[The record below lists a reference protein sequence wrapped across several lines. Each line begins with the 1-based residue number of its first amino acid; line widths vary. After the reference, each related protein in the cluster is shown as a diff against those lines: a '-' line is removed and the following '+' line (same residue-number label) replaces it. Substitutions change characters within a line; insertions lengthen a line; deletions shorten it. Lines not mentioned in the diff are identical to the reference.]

1 MTAGFGTQAV
11 ISIITN
17 LFFIGMTF
25 WILQAI
31 NIEKIL
37 KKNRVI
43 QAKLLYIFLSVAI
56 GYSVS
61 NFFLDYLLW
70 AQHLPLLFHFIFAG

>member
-1 MTAGFGTQAV
+1 MTAEFGTQAV
-11 ISIITN
+11 LSILVN

-25 WILQAI
+25 WILQAVHI
-31 NIEKIL
+31 DKII
-37 KKNRVI
+37 KKNRIV
-43 QAKLLYIFLSVAI
+43 QARLLYIFLSVAI

-70 AQHLPLLFHFIFAG
+70 SQRLHFLFQ